1 MSIGERISE
10 LRKGKNMSQG
20 QLAQALNVSRQAVS
34 KWENDLAA
42 PDTVRMIQ
50 LADLLDTDMEYL
62 TSGRQVVPSRPP
74 VVIKTTETVE
84 RVVEKPVIQVVEKVV
99 ERRVQ
104 VPVEVPVVRYVEK
117 PVIKQ
122 VIRTKYLRNP
132 LEFALVGVA
141 GFVIGVLIGLLI

>member
-62 TSGRQVVPSRPP
+62 TSGRQVVTSRPP
-74 VVIKTTETVE
+74 VVIKTT
-84 RVVEKPVIQVVEKVV
+84 
-99 ERRVQ
+99 
-104 VPVEVPVVRYVEK
+104 
-117 PVIKQ
+117 
-122 VIRTKYLRNP
+122 
-132 LEFALVGVA
+132 
-141 GFVIGVLIGLLI
+141 